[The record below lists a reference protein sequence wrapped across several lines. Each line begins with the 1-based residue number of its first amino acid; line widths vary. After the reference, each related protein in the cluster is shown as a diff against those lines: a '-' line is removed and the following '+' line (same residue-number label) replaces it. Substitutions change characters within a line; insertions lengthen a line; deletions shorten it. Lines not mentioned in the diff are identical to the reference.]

1 MFIPIQLAAIEAIT
15 GEQNCVIK
23 TREAYQ
29 RRRDIFLKC
38 AQEIGWNIKE
48 TKGTMFIWAKIPSL
62 YKSQLI
68 LLMIYLSKPVF
79 YLFLVVLS
87 AAKEKDI
94 LELL

>member
-1 MFIPIQLAAIEAIT
+1 MDYGMFIPIQLAAIEAII

-62 YKSQLI
+62 YQKSIDFVNDLFEQTGI
-68 LLMIYLSKPVF
+68 LFIPG
-79 YLFLVVLS
+79 S
-87 AAKEKDI
+87 AFGS
-94 LELL
+94 